1 MKKILLIIMLA
12 SIASCTVQK
21 SSTILLVDKEENH
34 GYYFRWADS
43 LNKTNRFTKQFQ
55 RADSMFRK
63 EFNPIKENRFT
74 KQFQQDDSLFNE
86 TYK

>member
-1 MKKILLIIMLA
+1 MKKILLIIMLV

-21 SSTILLVDKEENH
+21 SSTILLVDKKENH
-34 GYYFRWADS
+34 PGYYFRWADS

-55 RADSMFRK
+55 QA
-63 EFNPIKENRFT
+63 
-74 KQFQQDDSLFNE
+74 DSLFNE